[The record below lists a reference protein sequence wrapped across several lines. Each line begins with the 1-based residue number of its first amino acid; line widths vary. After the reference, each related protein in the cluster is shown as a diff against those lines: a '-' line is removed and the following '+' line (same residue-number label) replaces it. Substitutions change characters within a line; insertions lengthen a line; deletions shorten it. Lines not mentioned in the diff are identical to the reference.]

1 MVSLRPARPYEER
14 EIQVGEERMEGGGK
28 VSVSIWGCFFP
39 TGMHKVMLSERIQ
52 IVSVVREV
60 FRSKGF
66 LFWVFCFGVVGSRIL
81 ITYLAFFFTLCF

>member
-28 VSVSIWGCFFP
+28 VSVSIWGYFFP
-39 TGMHKVMLSERIQ
+39 KGMHKVMLSERIQ
-52 IVSVVREV
+52 IVNVVREV

-66 LFWVFCFGVVGSRIL
+66 LFWVF
-81 ITYLAFFFTLCF
+81 FFWSSWV